1 MRLGKHRELLEKELA
16 KIFVKYN
23 LDNNV
28 INKIKEEFISR
39 GVSSGEFLSI
49 VDGKIQI
56 ETIPLNMLCLLT
68 DLFYKETTEQNI
80 KPDSFFTE
88 QEISVA
94 KNFRRESE
102 ELDRYPI
109 IFDNVMKIGEDHYVT
124 YKTAQE
130 VSGYYAKNLIV
141 YNKQTQRNAKYSEY
155 QDKIVEMISINKSS
169 ISDIQN
175 DIIEGRQITN
185 FITLNILQN
194 GEESFE
200 YDAKSK
206 TLTVYEGEID
216 ILDGFHR
223 SLGML
228 SAVQKEPNVH
238 YITGINIVN
247 WDIEKSRRFIV
258 QEDKRNKINTSYVKS
273 LNPEK
278 YENMIIKKINESS
291 SSDLKGKITTD
302 NLLIRKHKA
311 LTTYDIINNTIQK
324 EYKDIKTNRD
334 ASIIAEWL
342 IEFFNELVGL
352 YPNEFLT
359 EIESIKEKSF
369 INNENM
375 FAGYISLAKELQN
388 ISNWRQKLQ
397 EVMSKIDFSI
407 NNPKWESLKTA
418 TDLNKRLLKNIS
430 NYFKEMI

>member
-1 MRLGKHRELLEKELA
+1 MKVGKSRELLEKELA

-49 VDGKIQI
+49 IDGKIQI
-56 ETIPLNMLCLLT
+56 ETISLSLLCLLT
-68 DLFYKETTEQNI
+68 DLFYQETTEQNI
-80 KPDSFFTE
+80 KPDNFFTE
-88 QEISVA
+88 QEISTS

-102 ELDRYPI
+102 EQNRYPI
-109 IFDNVMKIGEDHYVT
+109 VFDNVMKIGEDHFVT

-130 VSGYYAKNLIV
+130 VAGYYAKNLIV

-155 QDKIVEMISINKSS
+155 QDKIVEMISINKAS

-175 DIIEGRQITN
+175 DIVEGRQITN
-185 FITLNILQN
+185 FITFNILQN
-194 GEESFE
+194 GEENFE
-200 YDAKSK
+200 YDAKNK
-206 TLTVYEGEID
+206 TLTVFEGEID

-223 SLGML
+223 SMGILA
-228 SAVQKEPNVH
+228 AVQKEPNVK

-258 QEDKRNKINTSYVKS
+258 QEDKRNKINPSHVKS

-278 YENMIIKKINESS
+278 YENIIIKKINESS
-291 SSDLKGKITTD
+291 SSDFKGRITTD
-302 NLLIRKHKA
+302 NVLIRKHRA
-311 LTTYDIINNTIQK
+311 LTTYDIFNNTILK

-342 IEFFNELVGL
+342 IEFFNELIGL
-352 YPNEFLT
+352 YPTEFLT
-359 EIESIKEKSF
+359 EIESTKKVSF

-375 FAGYISLAKELQN
+375 FAGYITLAKELQN
-388 ISNWRQKLQ
+388 VSNWRQKLQ
-397 EVMSKIDFSI
+397 EIMSNIDFSI
-407 NNPKWESLKTA
+407 NNPKWESLKNSTE
-418 TDLNKRLLKNIS
+418 LNKRLLKNIS
-430 NYFKEMI
+430 NYFREMI

>member
-1 MRLGKHRELLEKELA
+1 MKIGKDRDLLEKELA

-49 VDGKIQI
+49 IDGKIQI

-68 DLFYKETTEQNI
+68 ELFYKETTEQNI
-80 KPDSFFTE
+80 KPETYFTE
-88 QEISVA
+88 QEINTA

-102 ELDRYPI
+102 EQSKYPLV
-109 IFDNVMKIGEDHYVT
+109 FENVMKIGDDHYVT

-130 VSGYYAKNLIV
+130 VAGYYAKNLIV

-169 ISDIQN
+169 ISDIAK
-175 DIIEGRQITN
+175 DIVEGRQITN
-185 FITLNILQN
+185 FITFNILQN
-194 GEESFE
+194 GEENFE
-200 YDAKSK
+200 YDAKNK
-206 TLTVYEGEID
+206 TLTVFEGEID

-223 SLGML
+223 SMGIL
-228 SAVQKEPNVH
+228 SAVQKEPNVK

-258 QEDKRNKINTSYVKS
+258 QEDKRNKINASHVKS
-273 LNPEK
+273 LNPDR
-278 YENMIIKKINESS
+278 YENMIIKKLNESS

-302 NLLIRKHKA
+302 NLFIRKHKA
-311 LTTYDIINNTIQK
+311 LTTYDVINNTIQK

-334 ASIIAEWL
+334 ASLIAEWL
-342 IEFFNELVGL
+342 IEFFNELIGL
-352 YPNEFLT
+352 YPTEFLT
-359 EIESIKEKSF
+359 EIESTKETSF

-375 FAGYISLAKELQN
+375 FAGYISLSKELQN
-388 ISNWRQKLQ
+388 VSNWRQKLQ
-397 EVMSKIDFSI
+397 EVMSKIDFSV
-407 NNPKWESLKTA
+407 NNSKWESLKSA
-418 TDLNKRLLKNIS
+418 TELNKRLLKNIS
-430 NYFKEMI
+430 NYFREIV